1 MLVALYDLESIL
13 ILVIRL
19 HELRWLSN
27 PFAKDIPSLLI
38 GMITGPN
45 GLYNLMVK
53 VFFVFVQSP
62 EQVKSSIKVKKVMV
76 NKPGI
81 NLFLVTRFKLEGQPQ
96 YSRSQYS
103 KALSKLKGFN
113 TVIIPE
119 SIMSRLFPVLLKNTF
134 LTKKFSFIIG
144 NFSEYY
150 GRNIYENLLDS
161 EIIVVD
167 DGADVIS
174 ASMAVAK
181 ENKHSNLSFFSK
193 YAVFMHPKYR
203 NSMYEL
209 EKPIML
215 IHQTVSSE
223 VLGVLGGPYVE
234 LEGLSLNTYEELVI
248 QIMNHLGCKE
258 VYYFMHR
265 RENKKFTSP
274 QIYEFIDSQYSSVE
288 LLDKLQILPASYWSF
303 TSSALLDVFLKYD
316 MNSSLKFF
324 YSEPIFSRKLPKFFS
339 ERKVDSNQNI
349 LETFKI
355 CGFHEIQTDPSSYT

>member
-1 MLVALYDLESIL
+1 MRV
-13 ILVIRL
+13 V
-19 HELRWLSN
+19 
-27 PFAKDIPSLLI
+27 
-38 GMITGPN
+38 
-45 GLYNLMVK
+45 
-53 VFFVFVQSP
+53 FVFVQSP
-62 EQVKSSIKVKKVMV
+62 EQVKSSIKLKKVIA
-76 NKPGI
+76 NKSGI

-103 KALSKLKGFN
+103 KALSKLTGFN

-119 SIMSRLFPVLLKNTF
+119 SIMARLFPVLLRHTF
-134 LTKKFSFIIG
+134 ITKKFSFIIG

-174 ASMAVAK
+174 ASIAVAE

-193 YAVFMHPKYR
+193 YASFLHPRYR
-203 NSMYEL
+203 NSIYEL
-209 EKPIML
+209 ENPSML
-215 IHQTVSSE
+215 IHQVVSSE

-234 LEGLSLNTYEELVI
+234 LQGLSLTMYEQIVI
-248 QIMNHLGCKE
+248 QMMNHLGCKE

-274 QIYEFIDSQYSSVE
+274 QIYELIDAQYSSVE
-288 LLDKLQILPASYWSF
+288 LMDKLQILPASYWSF
-303 TSSALLDVFLKYD
+303 TSSALLDVFLKYG
-316 MNSSLKFF
+316 MNSNLKFF
-324 YSEPIFSRKLPKFFS
+324 YSKPIFSQKLPKFFS
-339 ERKVDSNQNI
+339 DRKVDSNQNI

-355 CGFHEIQTDPSSYT
+355 CGFHEIQTNPSSYT